1 MGEIIDRG
9 LGCAEVTERGST
21 MPITR
26 MLELSEL
33 DPGLRDAALKWQA
46 QGGNVNMHRV
56 FGQMPDF
63 FARFIDFYGPLVNRG
78 RVPLRVKELARLRV
92 ANLNECH
99 Y

>member
-1 MGEIIDRG
+1 
-9 LGCAEVTERGST
+9 

-26 MLELSEL
+26 LLDLDEL
-33 DPGLRDAALKWQA
+33 DPGLRDAARRWQA
-46 QGGNVNMHRV
+46 QGGDVNMHRV

-63 FARFIDFYGPLVNRG
+63 FARFLEFYGPMVNRG
-78 RVPLRVKELARLRV
+78 RVPVRVKELARLRV

>member
-1 MGEIIDRG
+1 
-9 LGCAEVTERGST
+9 

-26 MLELSEL
+26 MLELEEL
-33 DPGLRDAALKWQA
+33 DPALREAAERWQA
-46 QGGNVNMHRV
+46 QGGDVNMHRV

-63 FARFIDFYGPLVNRG
+63 FKRFLEFYGPLVNKG
-78 RVPLRVKELARLRV
+78 RVPVRVKELARIRI